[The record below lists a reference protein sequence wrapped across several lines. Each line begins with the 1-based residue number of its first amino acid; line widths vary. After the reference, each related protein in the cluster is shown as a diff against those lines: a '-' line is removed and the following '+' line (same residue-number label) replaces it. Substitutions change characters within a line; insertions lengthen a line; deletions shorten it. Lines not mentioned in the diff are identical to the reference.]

1 VAESELH
8 KSQATLRELAGK
20 LLTAE
25 QTERR
30 RIAREL
36 HDDLGQGL
44 ALLSVELDLL
54 RQKSPVESSEFKARV
69 AALSDRIKQLSTSIH
84 ELSHQLHPMKL
95 EQLGLVAT
103 LRALCK
109 EFGQTHGLEI
119 QFLHD
124 AIPSSLLQD
133 IAICLYRVAQ
143 EGLQNIVK
151 HSQARHVGVELRLPD
166 GAICLEIH
174 DDGIGFDP
182 DSVATQEGLG
192 LASMRE
198 RMRLVNGEVHVEPR
212 AGAGTRII
220 AVVPLA
226 DDSAKRG

>member
-1 VAESELH
+1 M
-8 KSQATLRELAGK
+8 AGK

-54 RQKSPVESSEFKARV
+54 QQKSPVESGELKARV
-69 AALSDRIKQLSTSIH
+69 AHASARIKQLSTSIH
-84 ELSHQLHPMKL
+84 ELSHRLHPMKL

-109 EFGQTHGLEI
+109 ELGESHGLEI

-124 AIPSSLLQD
+124 AIPSSIPPD

-151 HSQARHVGVELRLPD
+151 HSQRVMSASSCTSLMVRFACKSTTTELVS
-166 GAICLEIH
+166 I
-174 DDGIGFDP
+174 
-182 DSVATQEGLG
+182 
-192 LASMRE
+192 
-198 RMRLVNGEVHVEPR
+198 
-212 AGAGTRII
+212 RIRRRR
-220 AVVPLA
+220 
-226 DDSAKRG
+226 KRVWG